1 MYMSWKKIGGIDYS
15 GKNQNVRNQNAN
27 ISLASVIGSF
37 GEVGTKTNVKSDLFL
52 DPSAHFFSYNNSL
65 DNTGLILHYP
75 MYDLSNGII
84 SSVTDNSF
92 NISLTSLPSSN
103 SSSDPSVINNSDPT
117 FNQYLQFDGT
127 TGNTKSLIS
136 NNIFNLSSYKNNN
149 KTNHSHSNALTMS
162 IWMKPHKTL
171 NTSQAEFSDVKGFL
185 LFALENDTMDGATND
200 ALLDPSI
207 YLWAPGYKLPGP
219 QLFVGAQKASINQ
232 KSTNA
237 IHNNGQDGSEVLVFN
252 EWNFVT
258 LVIKG
263 RFISVFINGKKM
275 ISIDNFSGRIPNKKI
290 IINGNEFNDNGD
302 WTNGDNSFE
311 NDIRGH
317 TSQMKVDLVDFKVYN
332 YALDDYYI
340 QEFYD
345 HDLPFFQ
352 QKTDFLI
359 DSNNALF
366 GTKIVSQ
373 NTLDVFGESHFFN
386 GIASHNSSLFY
397 DNLFIHGKLSLGHEK
412 PEEKVDVLGNIKASG
427 DLYLGSLDTSSNG
440 IFFQGVHGDVS
451 YNSTSIEERIFNDVS
466 NSELLVFKGF
476 DVSNNIHIGDR
487 IRFRAPNIYF
497 DTFNSSTDTKHHEN
511 LKMIFN
517 QEGNLG
523 INELFPTEKLVV
535 NGKMLLNN
543 GNTNS
548 IFINNN
554 NASDPRNKAIETIA
568 IGSNIFKNPLTI
580 DVSSN
585 IVIGNNSLSNIDN
598 NLSTCN
604 NNLIFGHNSLFDLT
618 GSNSNIVIGND
629 AFKTYSSNYGSNIS
643 LGNNSGFHHP
653 PDDIND
659 NGDSNNI
666 YNSSNS
672 NIYIGHESG
681 YKYTNLDSA
690 CTNSVAIGNK
700 SVIGTSD
707 AIILGDYTNK
717 DIVVGIGKYAP
728 NNAHSLDISG
738 TLNIDGG
745 LILNGAAMNAAGG
758 VTTMDNVDI
767 EADILVGGKILFAN
781 PNRKA
786 EIKDTDGGDMKNDN
800 NNLAYDFVIENRNI
814 KFMADRTSALLN
826 TRITDNGNANIIS
839 PNFLFDANSIQFEY
853 VGSGDN
859 STFKVG
865 RDGTNAMDV
874 EFFDDFLVKGNSKFE
889 KRVIVDGSF
898 NVSDDASFNSHVDIS
913 GNTDIHSDLHVHNHV
928 GISTTPK
935 TDYVLDISGD
945 TRIVGN
951 FTLDGSF
958 NFNDIISQ
966 TIDVQETHNVL
977 QYSEQIIVENTGGY
991 PAFKVTQNGMEDVS
1005 GAIAE
1010 FHDGDLGN
1018 DSLVFKIGNN
1028 GVSELHGQLGINK
1041 SPPFTNLVFDLSGNS
1056 NFYGNISHQGMLD
1069 LSGSMLF
1076 GDLTIRNPTCSL
1088 DFTTLDGIK
1097 IPAGTGNDRPSAP
1110 LKGTIRYNTDGNILE
1125 VYGVNDQFQEQ
1136 WLSISSGGGV
1146 TSANGAQRIN
1156 LNSLENDA
1164 TIPNIVKNS
1173 ITMIALSTE
1182 RFTLDSEGNIAVSK
1196 GRSAADPNSNV
1207 TGALYVPNARFEI
1220 QSKEGDP
1227 SFNMMQ
1233 FTHFEDPSMNVTI
1246 NERIVD
1252 VSGIA
1257 LDFKTNYYNGTRY
1270 VYQDALTM
1278 LPNGHIGI
1286 GTPDPSANL
1295 EISNIHSEDLSGN
1308 CLVNILSNPKDVS
1321 QLRLFDNR
1329 DVSGAFIEYDGAT
1342 NFMNMGLVRDSN
1354 FHNYLTLKPT
1364 GNNAN
1369 DFLFGI
1375 GNNDPK
1381 RKLQINTPLNDGD
1394 YVYDNSGS
1402 IHIHH
1407 PDDISGNFKT
1417 MLYFTSD
1424 NVDGNTHSLANFRI
1438 GSDDDTKTMLD
1449 IGLFDSDDTGNTGNN
1464 NDDSNNPG
1472 LLDASGNR
1480 GNVPSILR
1488 LYSDGKM
1495 GLNMHHKPN
1504 DDTAFHID
1512 GGHLQIGHNVNTE
1525 LGIVFT
1531 NDNKVTFNDIT
1542 SKIIPSKTDDLYNL
1556 TTSVNDNQ
1564 ILQLRSDDPSGNE
1577 PRQKYAHF
1585 SCNVGIGET
1594 DHATTIN
1601 TPSSALEI
1609 AGTCVIGKSY
1619 IGTDTSDN
1627 SLLVEGKIGIGT
1639 TDPKRSLD
1647 LSTSGQITFGQY
1659 VIGNNTSEPGIYWNE
1674 SSDGV
1679 ELYGIYRTSGDWI
1692 DEDYQQL
1699 MIRFATGIILHP
1711 GDALYNKSHVGVVGG
1726 MAIGSSYYTTNSKDS
1741 TWTDGMIIEGN
1752 VGIGTTSPSAKLDV
1766 YKDFTGVLDG
1776 NYAARIYGTDSA
1788 SDGSTIGE
1796 TGIRICQKGG
1806 GSLINNSTK
1815 ALDVYSNGTSKMV
1828 VTGAGNVGIGT
1839 TSPGHKL
1846 DVNGNVKVSGNLYM
1860 ETWIQSTTGDIKLQP
1875 SSATNNVIVNQ
1886 GNVGIGTTSPLTKLQ
1901 IGNIGYIRNDDNNTY
1916 GTNDAVSIVVPKN
1929 SNNVT
1934 LNDPQDALILARPG
1948 TANQAWQQQAH
1959 FRISRYEDN
1968 ANNARTR
1975 LDFALLHGTGGN
1987 DNQSGSNPVNIMTLL
2002 SSGNVGIGT
2011 SSPIAKLDVN
2021 GSIHLSGG
2029 ISQNGA
2035 DLNIDNSSRR
2045 NGALGDRR
2053 RALVHNIGDQLFINY
2068 ANDYT
2073 GNTTIDSPCHVN
2085 GQLSAG
2091 ATTINHD
2098 SANVYINDTRNYS
2111 IYVGKKPNTDILH
2124 RTASQKID
2132 KDFNIYCGSI
2142 DTNGGTIDTGTGNI
2156 TCGKLISNTSIISAG
2171 GTNYDLANDFVTS
2184 GGLDVKL
2191 GNDINTVALQVTG
2204 ITKSSSF
2211 QATSD
2216 INLKTNIEPIHN
2228 ALNAIQHIKGVHY
2241 NFKSNLD
2248 QKHTGLIAQDV
2259 EEILPHAVSKDD
2271 NGVRSLDYNSVI
2283 GLLVE
2288 CVKDLKKEN
2297 NEKTNIINKLS
2308 EDNRRIS
2315 EDNRRISNDISNIKK
2330 FLNIN

>member
-1 MYMSWKKIGGIDYS
+1 
-15 GKNQNVRNQNAN
+15 
-27 ISLASVIGSF
+27 
-37 GEVGTKTNVKSDLFL
+37 
-52 DPSAHFFSYNNSL
+52 
-65 DNTGLILHYP
+65 

-84 SSVTDNSF
+84 YSVTDNSF

-149 KTNHSHSNALTMS
+149 KNNHSHCNALTMS

-171 NTSQAEFSDVKGFL
+171 NTSQAEFTDVKGFL

-232 KSTNA
+232 NSTNA

-302 WTNGDNSFE
+302 WTTGDNSF
-311 NDIRGH
+311 NTNIRGH

-359 DSNNALF
+359 DSKNALF

-440 IFFQGVHGDVS
+440 IFFQGVHDDVS

-466 NSELLVFKGF
+466 NSELLLFKGF

-554 NASDPRNKAIETIA
+554 NASDPSNKAIETIA
-568 IGSNIFKNPLTI
+568 IGSNIFKNLLNI

-585 IVIGNNSLSNIDN
+585 IVIGNNSLSNIDK
-598 NLSTCN
+598 STCN
-604 NNLIFGHNSLFDLT
+604 NLVFGHNSLLDST

-666 YNSSNS
+666 YNNSNS
-672 NIYIGHESG
+672 NIYIGHKSG
-681 YKYTNLDSA
+681 YKYNDLSRVS
-690 CTNSVAIGNK
+690 CTNSVAIGNN
-700 SVIGTSD
+700 SVIGTNN
-707 AIILGDYTNK
+707 AIVLGDYTNNEV
-717 DIVVGIGKYAP
+717 VVGIGKHAP

-738 TLNIDGG
+738 TLNVDGA
-745 LILNGAAMNAAGG
+745 IVLNGAGFSSSNGVYEVNA
-758 VTTMDNVDI
+758 DQ
-767 EADILVGGKILFAN
+767 DILGKLLVTDRVIFAN
-781 PNRKA
+781 NGRK
-786 EIKDTDGGDMKNDN
+786 EVLLQDGGDMFDDGM
-800 NNLAYDFVIENRNI
+800 NLGYDFVIENRNI
-814 KFMADRTSALLN
+814 KFMADRVSSSN
-826 TRITDNGNANIIS
+826 RITTNSGANPAT

-853 VGSGDN
+853 IGSNPISGNN

-865 RDGTNAMDV
+865 SNNLGSNAMDV
-874 EFFDDFLVKGNSKFE
+874 EFFDDFLVKGNSTFE
-889 KRVIVDGSF
+889 KRVVVDGSF
-898 NVSDDASFNSHVDIS
+898 NVNNDASFNSHVDIS
-913 GNTDIHSDLHVHNHV
+913 GNTDIHSDLHVHNRV

-935 TDYVLDISGD
+935 TDYVLDVSGD

-966 TIDVQETHNVL
+966 KIDVQETHNVV

-991 PAFKVTQNGMEDVS
+991 PAFKVTQNGTEDVS

-1041 SPPFTNLVFDLSGNS
+1041 SPPFTDLVFDLSGNS

-1097 IPAGTGNDRPSAP
+1097 IPAGIGNDRPSAP

-1164 TIPNIVKNS
+1164 NIPTIVKNS

-1182 RFTLDSEGNIAVSK
+1182 RFTLDADGNIAISK

-1207 TGALYVPNARFEI
+1207 TGELYVPNARFEI

-1233 FTHFEDPSMNVTI
+1233 FTHFENPSMNVTI

-1257 LDFKTNYYNGTRY
+1257 LDFKTNYYNGGRY

-1308 CLVNILSNPKDVS
+1308 CLVNILSNPNDVS

-1381 RKLQINTPLNDGD
+1381 RKLQINTPLKDGD

-1407 PDDISGNFKT
+1407 PDDISGNFNT

-1449 IGLFDSDDTGNTGNN
+1449 IGLFDTDKSGNN

-1512 GGHLQIGHNVNTE
+1512 GGHLQIGHYVNKE

-1531 NDNKVTFNDIT
+1531 NDTKNIFNDIT
-1542 SKIIPSKTDDLYNL
+1542 SKIIPSKSGDANVIYNL

-1564 ILQLRSDDPSGNE
+1564 ILQLRSDEPTQDNDP
-1577 PRQKYAHF
+1577 QKYAHF
-1585 SCNVGIGET
+1585 SCNVGIGEIT
-1594 DHATTIN
+1594 DASNIAI
-1601 TPSSALEI
+1601 PSSALEI
-1609 AGTCVIGKSY
+1609 AGSCVIGKTYVGDSNFSV
-1619 IGTDTSDN
+1619 DTSDN
-1627 SLLVEGKIGIGT
+1627 SLLVQDKIGIGT
-1639 TDPKRSLD
+1639 NNNYKLSISNETYNTDLGCVYINNTTTNKNAIEIINDCNGDDNQPILSITDNNATTPNPIFHVNTNKNVGIGTSSPTAKLD
-1647 LSTSGQITFGQY
+1647 VSGNIKVTGTNITIGGTYANSTSSTFHGNTTYTNFTAQRHMYIKAYGHTANDGIITF
-1659 VIGNNTSEPGIYWNE
+1659 SPGGGSTE
-1674 SSDGV
+1674 KM
-1679 ELYGIYRTSGDWI
+1679 RI
-1692 DEDYQQL
+1692 D
-1699 MIRFATGIILHP
+1699 
-1711 GDALYNKSHVGVVGG
+1711 
-1726 MAIGSSYYTTNSKDS
+1726 KD
-1741 TWTDGMIIEGN
+1741 GN
-1752 VGIGTTSPSAKLDV
+1752 VGIGTTSPSGKLDV
-1766 YKDFTGVLDG
+1766 YKNFNDVGDG
-1776 NYAARIYGTDSA
+1776 NYAARIYGTDS
-1788 SDGSTIGE
+1788 GVGE
-1796 TGIRICQKGG
+1796 TGIRISQKGG
-1806 GSLINNSTK
+1806 GSLTNDLTK
-1815 ALDVYSNGTSKMV
+1815 ALDVYSNGSSKMV

-1839 TSPGHKL
+1839 TDPSAKL
-1846 DVNGNVKVSGNLYM
+1846 HIANESTSGNEFTALRLSNRGDVHASARSIFDFVVQDIGSNTGLGQRKMSIRFRAGYNGIDDTNYDTS
-1860 ETWIQSTTGDIKLQP
+1860 ETDLMMFDG
-1875 SSATNNVIVNQ
+1875 NNKRI
-1886 GNVGIGTTSPLTKLQ
+1886 GIGTTSPTHNLDLTNE
-1901 IGNIGYIRNDDNNTY
+1901 GTIRSGSISLYSDNQKVGITANTLALF
-1916 GTNDAVSIVVPKN
+1916 GTNVAGGIGF
-1929 SNNVT
+1929 
-1934 LNDPQDALILARPG
+1934 IRR
-1948 TANQAWQQQAH
+1948 QQQTL
-1959 FRISRYEDN
+1959 
-1968 ANNARTR
+1968 RT
-1975 LDFALLHGTGGN
+1975 
-1987 DNQSGSNPVNIMTLL
+1987 Q
-2002 SSGNVGIGT
+2002 
-2011 SSPIAKLDVN
+2011 K
-2021 GSIHLSGG
+2021 
-2029 ISQNGA
+2029 
-2035 DLNIDNSSRR
+2035 
-2045 NGALGDRR
+2045 
-2053 RALVHNIGDQLFINY
+2053 
-2068 ANDYT
+2068 
-2073 GNTTIDSPCHVN
+2073 C
-2085 GQLSAG
+2085 
-2091 ATTINHD
+2091 
-2098 SANVYINDTRNYS
+2098 
-2111 IYVGKKPNTDILH
+2111 IL
-2124 RTASQKID
+2124 
-2132 KDFNIYCGSI
+2132 
-2142 DTNGGTIDTGTGNI
+2142 
-2156 TCGKLISNTSIISAG
+2156 
-2171 GTNYDLANDFVTS
+2171 
-2184 GGLDVKL
+2184 
-2191 GNDINTVALQVTG
+2191 
-2204 ITKSSSF
+2204 
-2211 QATSD
+2211 
-2216 INLKTNIEPIHN
+2216 
-2228 ALNAIQHIKGVHY
+2228 
-2241 NFKSNLD
+2241 
-2248 QKHTGLIAQDV
+2248 
-2259 EEILPHAVSKDD
+2259 
-2271 NGVRSLDYNSVI
+2271 
-2283 GLLVE
+2283 
-2288 CVKDLKKEN
+2288 
-2297 NEKTNIINKLS
+2297 
-2308 EDNRRIS
+2308 
-2315 EDNRRISNDISNIKK
+2315 
-2330 FLNIN
+2330 